1 MKVINLPAADR
12 EFVKIVAHYR
22 KERPSRAVAFI
33 QEVDHASALLAENP
47 YLGAP
52 EDHGVRG
59 FRLTRFPYTLYYV
72 IRPDRLLV
80 AAIAHWS
87 RRPGYWRKRL
97 Q

>member
-1 MKVINLPAADR
+1 VKIINLPAADR
-12 EFVKIVAHYR
+12 EFARAVVHHH

-52 EDHGVRG
+52 EDDDVRG
-59 FRLTRFPYTLYYV
+59 YRLTRFPYTIYYV
-72 IRPDRLLV
+72 LRPDRIV
-80 AAIAHWS
+80 IAAIAHQS

-97 Q
+97 K